1 MANSSSFLS
10 LALFSSLV
18 FFIATPSLAKTSFR
32 PKALVLPVA
41 KHSPTHQYLTSI
53 KQRTPLVPVRLTL
66 DLGGQF
72 LWVDCQQDYVSST
85 YKPARC
91 NSAQSS
97 LANSKACTTECNS
110 SPRPGCNNNTCSV
123 LPDNSVIPTAGN
135 GGEVGQDVVSLHSTD
150 GSNPTTLVYVP
161 NFLFACAESF
171 LLDRL
176 ASGVKGMAGLGR
188 ANIGLPSLFA
198 SAFSFKR
205 KLTICL
211 PSSTKSYGAV
221 FFRDGPYNLVP
232 GIDVST
238 SLTYTPFLLNPIN
251 DKVVTSFNTSLLTID
266 ENGYGGT
273 KISTVHPYTVL
284 ETSIYNAVVNA
295 FVSELSD
302 VPRVTAIAPFGAC
315 FNSTAIVSTRA
326 GLVVPTIDLVLQSE
340 NVYWRIFGANSMV
353 QVTKDVVCLGFVDN
367 GQSPSNPRTNTTR
380 KKL

>member
-1 MANSSSFLS
+1 MANSSSFLY

-18 FFIATPSLAKTSFR
+18 FFIATPSLAKTSF
-32 PKALVLPVA
+32 LA
-41 KHSPTHQYLTSI
+41 KHSPAHQYLTSI
-53 KQRTPLVPVRLTL
+53 KQRTPLVLVRLTL
-66 DLGGQF
+66 DLG
-72 LWVDCQQDYVSST
+72 DYVSST

-91 NSAQSS
+91 NSAQCF

-110 SPRPGCNNNTCSV
+110 SPRLGCNNNTCSV
-123 LPDNSVIPTAGN
+123 LPKNSVIPTADN
-135 GGEVGQDVVSLHSTD
+135 GGEVGQDVVSLHSTNC
-150 GSNPTTLVYVP
+150 SNPNTLVSIP
-161 NFLFACAESF
+161 NFLFASTETF

-205 KLTICL
+205 KFAIFL

-221 FFRDGPYNLVP
+221 FFGDGPYNLVP
-232 GIDVST
+232 GIDIST
-238 SLTYTPFLLNPIN
+238 SLTYTPLLLNLVSTASAYFEGDANTKYFINVTPIKIN

-266 ENGYGGT
+266 ENGYGDM

-295 FVSELSD
+295 FMSELSD
-302 VPRVTAIAPFGAC
+302 VPRVTAITPFGAC

-326 GLVVPTIDLVLQSE
+326 SLVVPTIDLVLQSE
-340 NVYWRIFGANSMV
+340 SVY
-353 QVTKDVVCLGFVDN
+353 
-367 GQSPSNPRTNTTR
+367 
-380 KKL
+380 